1 MLLFYQNLGKYKLIV
16 ETPESEKIHSGIVD
30 IPAQKTLKPLKQE
43 VLLVNRNGSEQL
55 VIRNLFDEEVED
67 AAGILAQ
74 VINGLSDP
82 AINFR

>member
-1 MLLFYQNLGKYKLIV
+1 MLLFYLSLGKYKLIV

-67 AAGILAQ
+67 ACWY
-74 VINGLSDP
+74 SCSSY
-82 AINFR
+82 